1 MGLTEVVKK
10 LIRCEYGIVNNESA
24 KRLDQFLGIRKEHIR
39 LLIRKHGDIP
49 TLETLQTE
57 KRMNAAWT
65 EEEIEQLT
73 ETQLGRGQLEIVL
86 TYMSLRQLLNRVQK
100 YSGCVY
106 GTGLRCAVDMLRST
120 ATTYVDYLT
129 MRQALGYDMTNTVY
143 LQPRNL
149 GEAHTAMIAEQNQ
162 KEVDKRMTEVAIRFP
177 NIRINY
183 RKLRKQ
189 YFWEDEAFLIR
200 PARSAEEIVTEGR
213 LLHHCVGGDNYLRKH
228 NEGESYIL
236 FLRQQEAPEI
246 PYITVEIDAKQHRI
260 RQWYGAHDRKPD
272 EQRMQKW
279 LNNYIDR
286 LKSGTLGEEK
296 VELQEAV

>member
-1 MGLTEVVKK
+1 
-10 LIRCEYGIVNNESA
+10 
-24 KRLDQFLGIRKEHIR
+24 
-39 LLIRKHGDIP
+39 
-49 TLETLQTE
+49 
-57 KRMNAAWT
+57 
-65 EEEIEQLT
+65 
-73 ETQLGRGQLEIVL
+73 
-86 TYMSLRQLLNRVQK
+86 MS
-100 YSGCVY
+100 
-106 GTGLRCAVDMLRST
+106 MLRNT
-120 ATTYVDYLT
+120 ATTYTDYLV
-129 MRQALGYDMTNTVY
+129 MRQTLGYDMTNTVY

-149 GEAHTAMIAEQNQ
+149 GEAHAAMVAEQNQ
-162 KEVDKRMTEVAIRFP
+162 KEADKRMTEVAIRFP

-183 RKLRKQ
+183 RKLRRR

-200 PARSAEEIVTEGR
+200 PARSAEEIVTEGG

-246 PYITVEIDAKQHRI
+246 PYITVEIDTIRHRI
-260 RQWYGAHDRKPD
+260 LQWYGAHDRKPD

-279 LNNYIDR
+279 LNDYIDR

>member
-1 MGLTEVVKK
+1 M
-10 LIRCEYGIVNNESA
+10 RNESA

-49 TLETLQTE
+49 TLETLQME

-73 ETQLGRGQLEIVL
+73 ETRMGRGQLEIVL

-106 GTGLRCAVDMLRST
+106 GTGCGSAMSMLRNT
-120 ATTYVDYLT
+120 ATTYTDYLV
-129 MRQALGYDMTNTVY
+129 MRQTLGYDMTNTVY

-149 GEAHTAMIAEQNQ
+149 GEAHAAMVAEQNQ
-162 KEVDKRMTEVAIRFP
+162 KEADKRMTEVAIRFP

-183 RKLRKQ
+183 RKLRRR

-260 RQWYGAHDRKPD
+260 RQWYGAHDKKPD

-279 LNNYIDR
+279 LNDYIDR

>member
-1 MGLTEVVKK
+1 
-10 LIRCEYGIVNNESA
+10 
-24 KRLDQFLGIRKEHIR
+24 
-39 LLIRKHGDIP
+39 
-49 TLETLQTE
+49 
-57 KRMNAAWT
+57 
-65 EEEIEQLT
+65 
-73 ETQLGRGQLEIVL
+73 
-86 TYMSLRQLLNRVQK
+86 
-100 YSGCVY
+100 
-106 GTGLRCAVDMLRST
+106 
-120 ATTYVDYLT
+120 
-129 MRQALGYDMTNTVY
+129 MTNTVY

-149 GEAHTAMIAEQNQ
+149 GEAHAAMVAEQNQ
-162 KEVDKRMTEVAIRFP
+162 KEADKRMTEVAIRFP

-183 RKLRKQ
+183 RKLRRR

-228 NEGESYIL
+228 NEGENYIL

-279 LNNYIDR
+279 LNDYIDR

>member
-1 MGLTEVVKK
+1 
-10 LIRCEYGIVNNESA
+10 
-24 KRLDQFLGIRKEHIR
+24 
-39 LLIRKHGDIP
+39 
-49 TLETLQTE
+49 
-57 KRMNAAWT
+57 MNAAWT
-65 EEEIEQLT
+65 EEEIEHLT
-73 ETQLGRGQLEIVL
+73 ETQLGRGQLEIAL
-86 TYMSLRQLLNRVQK
+86 NYMSLRQLLNRVQK
-100 YSGCVY
+100 YAGCVY
-106 GTGLRCAVDMLRST
+106 GTGLSCAVNMLRNT

-149 GEAHTAMIAEQNQ
+149 REAHTAMIAEQNQ

-183 RKLRKQ
+183 RKLRRE

-279 LNNYIDR
+279 LNDYIDR
-286 LKSGTLGEEK
+286 LKSGTLREEK
-296 VELQEAV
+296 IELQEAV